1 MLDNLRYGK
10 LVIMTDADVDGSH
23 IRVLLCTLFYRHFPK
38 LIEHGHLYFAQ
49 PPLYRLDVP
58 AQGKKRPPRKLYALD
73 EAERDAAI
81 DRLVLEGVK
90 PDAISLSRFKG
101 LGEMNPEQLWE
112 TTMSPDTRR
121 LMRVRLPEATE
132 AQPVMN
138 MLMAKNES
146 AGRRAWMEAN
156 GALIGAEI

>member
-1 MLDNLRYGK
+1 
-10 LVIMTDADVDGSH
+10 MTDADVDGSH
-23 IRVLLCTLFYRHFPK
+23 IRVLLCTLFSRHFPQ
-38 LIEHGHLYFAQ
+38 LIAQGHLYFAQ

-58 AQGKKRPPRKLYALD
+58 GQGKNRPPRKLYALD
-73 EAERDAAI
+73 DAERAAML
-81 DRLVLEGVK
+81 DRLRREGVK
-90 PDAISLSRFKG
+90 PEAVALSRFKG
-101 LGEMNPEQLWE
+101 LGEMNSEQLWE

-121 LMRVRLPEATE
+121 LMRIRQPGADEAK
-132 AQPVMN
+132 PVMN

>member
-1 MLDNLRYGK
+1 M
-10 LVIMTDADVDGSH
+10 
-23 IRVLLCTLFYRHFPK
+23 
-38 LIEHGHLYFAQ
+38 
-49 PPLYRLDVP
+49 P
-58 AQGKKRPPRKLYALD
+58 AQGRNRPPRKIYALD
-73 EAERDAAI
+73 SAEREASI
-81 DRLVLEGVK
+81 DRLRLEGVK
-90 PDAISLSRFKG
+90 AEAIAISRFKG

-121 LMRVRLPEATE
+121 LMRIRMPGSEVAK
-132 AQPVMN
+132 PVMN